1 MDLKE
6 ALIEKKIELIIQNNS
21 EAIYELYCEI
31 YPEKITSDFMLE
43 DIPTDELYEFVEE
56 HFIEEMNNENIND

>member
-31 YPEKITSDFMLE
+31 YPEKITSDFTVD
-43 DIPTDELYEFVEE
+43 DIDPQELYEFVKE
-56 HFIEEMNNENIND
+56 HFMEDEDDN